1 MKGVRERF
9 NFMRGNL
16 LVLTVRQTIG
26 MFFRGMV
33 FPYASLFILEVGGT
47 SSQIGIVNS
56 LRPLAGLLMF
66 PISGYLTDRT
76 SRVKL
81 IALAGYLSAA
91 SMLLYVFAPSWE
103 WIALGALIQGFMV
116 FQFPPTSA
124 ILADSLTPENRGN
137 GIAAMNSLATGFS
150 LFSSYI
156 ACMLLEMLGVSLGMR
171 LLYGLLASSSF
182 ICAILVSRYMEDT
195 TEVAGYDTLPSMGAI
210 LRETYSGVPELVRG
224 LPRSV
229 KALGVVVLMGF
240 IGNAVA
246 SPFWV
251 VYVVEE
257 VGLSS
262 LDWGLIIMFGT
273 ILKTLLTFPA
283 GLLVDRYG
291 RTKNLLAS
299 LLVFLLSMPL
309 IIFAEGFYQV
319 LLIRLAV
326 AVAGALFTPA
336 STALMAD
343 YVPSEMRGRVMAAL
357 GRGSMLVGAAGGGT
371 GGPGMG
377 YLFTVPVMAASI
389 IGGLL
394 YAVNPTYPWYCIL
407 ATTVIQVLALVLF
420 IRDPKEAH

>member
-1 MKGVRERF
+1 M
-9 NFMRGNL
+9 
-16 LVLTVRQTIG
+16 LVLTVRQTI
-26 MFFRGMV
+26 GMV

-66 PISGYLTDRT
+66 PLSGYLTDRT

-124 ILADSLTPENRGN
+124 ILADSLTPENRGT

-156 ACMLLEMLGVSLGMR
+156 AGMLLEMLGVSLGMR
-171 LLYGLLASSSF
+171 VLYGLLASSSF
-182 ICAILVSRYMEDT
+182 VTAILVSRCMEDT
-195 TEVAGYDTLPSMGAI
+195 AEVAGYDTLPSMGTI
-210 LRETYSGVPELVRG
+210 LRETYSGIPELVGG

-240 IGNAVA
+240 IGNAAA

-257 VGLSS
+257 IGLSS
-262 LDWGLIIMFGT
+262 LDWGMIIMFEM

-291 RTKNLLAS
+291 RTRNILVS

-309 IIFAEGFYQV
+309 IFAESFYQV
-319 LLIRLAV
+319 LIIRLAV

-394 YAVNPTYPWYCIL
+394 YAVNPAYPWYCIL

-420 IRDPKEAH
+420 IRDPEEAH

>member
-1 MKGVRERF
+1 M
-9 NFMRGNL
+9 
-16 LVLTVRQTIG
+16 LVLTVRQTI
-26 MFFRGMV
+26 GMV

-66 PISGYLTDRT
+66 PLSGYLTDRT

-124 ILADSLTPENRGN
+124 ILADSLTPENRGT

-156 ACMLLEMLGVSLGMR
+156 AGMLLEMLGVSLGMR
-171 LLYGLLASSSF
+171 VLYGLLASSSF
-182 ICAILVSRYMEDT
+182 VTAILVSRYMEDT
-195 TEVAGYDTLPSMGAI
+195 AEVAGYDTLPSMGTI
-210 LRETYSGVPELVRG
+210 LRETYSGIPELVRG

-240 IGNAVA
+240 IGNAAA

-257 VGLSS
+257 IGLSS
-262 LDWGLIIMFGT
+262 LDWGMIIMFEM

-291 RTKNLLAS
+291 RTRNILVS

-309 IIFAEGFYQV
+309 IFAESFYQV
-319 LLIRLAV
+319 LIIRLAV

-394 YAVNPTYPWYCIL
+394 YAVNPAYPWYCIL

-420 IRDPKEAH
+420 IRDPEEAH